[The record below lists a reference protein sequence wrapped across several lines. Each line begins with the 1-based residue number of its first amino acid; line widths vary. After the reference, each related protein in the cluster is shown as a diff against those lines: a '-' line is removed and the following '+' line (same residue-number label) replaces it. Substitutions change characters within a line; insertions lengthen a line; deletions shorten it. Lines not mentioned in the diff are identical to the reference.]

1 MTGSVRIAVAAIA
14 FSLFPSKVLPQS
26 AVEMAKS
33 AFGDDVH
40 AAAGLTCTACHAS
53 SGGAGTLPTPPR
65 TAIAPLC
72 ATCHSDA
79 AYMQRFDP
87 QVRVDQ
93 FLQYQTSVHGKRMA
107 AGEERVATCTD
118 CHGAHG
124 ITRVNDARSPVAPL
138 NVTTTCGRCHGDPAR
153 MKLFGREATPP
164 GDWSASVHAAALIK
178 RGDTSAP
185 TCIACHGSHGA
196 TPPGVTSV
204 ANVCAQCHVREA
216 ELFRVSPKKEIFD
229 ALGEP
234 ECLTCH
240 GNHRIEAP
248 QDAWVGV
255 QEGSVCADCHDESGD
270 SGMTIRRV
278 REELDGLSA
287 ALSNAE
293 ELLTRAER
301 AGMLVDDGRAAFQ
314 EAREHRVQSRVLV
327 HAFALAPFS
336 KVTSEGVASARR
348 AQQAGEAAMR
358 DLQTRQR
365 GLAVATLLIL
375 AFLGTLWL
383 KIRRLP
389 PPSS

>member
-1 MTGSVRIAVAAIA
+1 MR
-14 FSLFPSKVLPQS
+14 
-26 AVEMAKS
+26 
-33 AFGDDVH
+33 
-40 AAAGLTCTACHAS
+40 
-53 SGGAGTLPTPPR
+53 
-65 TAIAPLC
+65 
-72 ATCHSDA
+72 
-79 AYMQRFDP
+79 RFDP

-107 AGEERVATCTD
+107 ADDERVATCTD
-118 CHGAHG
+118 CHGVHG
-124 ITRVNDARSPVAPL
+124 IKRVNDARSPVAPL

-240 GNHRIEAP
+240 RNHRIEPP
-248 QDAWVGV
+248 QDTWVGV
-255 QEGSVCADCHDESGD
+255 QEGSVCVECHDESGD

-287 ALSNAE
+287 ALSNADAV
-293 ELLTRAER
+293 LTRAER
-301 AGMLVDDGRAAFQ
+301 AGMLVDDGRTAFQ
-314 EAREHRVQSRVLV
+314 EAREYRVQSRVLV
-327 HAFALAPFS
+327 HAFALAPLL
-336 KVTSEGVASARR
+336 KVTTEGTASARR
-348 AQQAGEAAMR
+348 AQQVGEAAMLE
-358 DLQTRQR
+358 LQTRRR
-365 GLAVATLLIL
+365 GLALATLVIL

-389 PPSS
+389 PPSSQQPTQRAM